1 VNEFPDKSLT
11 VSANGKLFCIPCREE
26 TSLRKNI
33 ITIISVVRNRRQ
45 ARKN

>member
-33 ITIISVVRNRRQ
+33 ITIISVVSKEKLTR
-45 ARKN
+45 